1 MSDANTAGVARKLWA
16 PYVALDGPDGCGKSS
31 QARMLSD
38 WLSAEGAD
46 VVHVREPGSTPVGE
60 ALRELLLSKD
70 TGELQAISEVL
81 LFSAARAEL
90 MQHVIAPARDRG
102 AVVVAERCYL
112 STAVYQILATEQSE
126 HDALNAGVMDIG
138 WFEDLTRRVHGACL
152 PDAIFVLDVPAEVS
166 MQRRGNRID
175 DRIEARGES
184 YHRRVRDGYLQAAI
198 REPRAHVID
207 ASASF
212 DVVQEQL
219 REGVR
224 RLL

>member
-1 MSDANTAGVARKLWA
+1 MSDPALAQSLRTPNA

-31 QARMLSD
+31 QATMLVA

-60 ALRELLLSKD
+60 ALRDLLLSKE

-90 MQHVIAPARDRG
+90 MQRVIAPARAAG
-102 AVVVAERCYL
+102 TIVVAERCYL
-112 STAVYQILATEQSE
+112 STAVYQILAPEQPAPGVL
-126 HDALNAGVMDIG
+126 DAR

-152 PDAIFVLDVPAEVS
+152 PDRIFVLDVPAEVS
-166 MQRRGNRID
+166 MQRRGNRVD
-175 DRIEARGES
+175 DRIEARGEQ
-184 YHRRVRDGYLQAAI
+184 YHRRVRDGYLLAAE
-198 REPRAHVID
+198 REPRAEVID
-207 ASASF
+207 ASQHF
-212 DVVQEQL
+212 DLVQEQL
-219 REGVR
+219 RDGIR